1 LKGSFKNTGS
11 GLWVRKSLIVFQFV
25 ISVFLI
31 VATFV
36 IQGQLRFIQNKKM
49 GYDRDHVMVFPC
61 DKKITA
67 SFLAI
72 KTEFKSNP
80 NVLSI
85 SRSVNAPTNIVGG
98 YNMRKPEMPEDQ
110 QIMVRANPVDEE
122 YIKTSGLEI
131 IAGTDLSAQDILN
144 VASDEQ
150 NKKIFAYILNES
162 ACKELGWKPE
172 EAVGKKM
179 FLGNQRPG
187 IVRGVVKDFHFESLH
202 NPIKP
207 LVLFPDT
214 YLNTMMVKLS
224 GNNMAET
231 ISFLEGKWKT
241 LVPHRPFEFHF
252 LDEDFNKLYSSELR
266 IGKVLNIF
274 AGTAILLA
282 CLGLFGLS
290 SYAAQ
295 QRIKEIGIRKVLG
308 ASVSSIV
315 TILSKDFIKLAT
327 VATIIATPIAWW
339 VMSKWLQDF
348 TYRINMSWWIFV
360 AAGAACVLI
369 AVMTV
374 SFQAIKAALSNPIKN
389 LRTE

>member
-1 LKGSFKNTGS
+1 
-11 GLWVRKSLIVFQFV
+11 
-25 ISVFLI
+25 
-31 VATFV
+31 
-36 IQGQLRFIQNKKM
+36 
-49 GYDRDHVMVFPC
+49 MVFPC
-61 DKKITA
+61 DKKIM
-67 SFLAI
+67 SGMEMI

-80 NVLSI
+80 NILSI
-85 SRSVNAPTNIVGG
+85 SRSVNLPTNILGG

-110 QIMVRANPVDEE
+110 QIMVRANPVDED
-122 YIKTSGLEI
+122 YIKASGLQL
-131 IAGTDLSAQDILN
+131 IAGTDLSKQDILN
-144 VASDEQ
+144 VDNDEQ
-150 NKKIFAYILNES
+150 EKRIFAYILNES

-187 IVRGVVKDFHFESLH
+187 IVKGVIKDFHFESLH
-202 NPIKP
+202 NAIKP
-207 LVLFPDT
+207 LVLFPDV
-214 YLNTMMVKLS
+214 YSNVMMVKLS
-224 GNNMAET
+224 GNNLT
-231 ISFLEGKWKT
+231 QSISFLEDKWKK

-252 LDEDFNKLYSSELR
+252 LDEDFNKMYSSELR

-315 TILSKDFIKLAT
+315 AILSKDFIKLAT
-327 VATIIATPIAWW
+327 VATIIATPVAWW